1 MIPLA
6 NRFFGVLALIAVA
19 VAVVT
24 TVLLVT
30 RRVPDRL
37 RDVALPTA
45 TAIVTVTTL
54 GSLFYSEVAGYP
66 PCVLCWYQR
75 ILMYPLVV
83 VIGVAA
89 VRRDRSVWIPTS
101 ILAAIGS
108 TVAIWHIRVERNPSL
123 GSMCDPDNSCALLWV
138 QEFGWLTLP
147 TMALIAF
154 WAATALTITA
164 REPRPGD
171 EPGATAVPTAAT
183 GRQDHP

>member
-1 MIPLA
+1 MIALA
-6 NRFFGVLALIAVA
+6 NRFFGVLALVALA

-24 TVLLVT
+24 TLLVVT

-37 RDVALPTA
+37 RDDVALPFA
-45 TAIVTVTTL
+45 AAIVTVTTL

-75 ILMYPLVV
+75 IAMYPLVV

-89 VRRDRSVWIPTS
+89 VRRDRTVWVPTAILSAIGAAVSVW
-101 ILAAIGS
+101 
-108 TVAIWHIRVERNPSL
+108 HITVERNPAL

-154 WAATALTITA
+154 AAATSLTIAA
-164 REPRPGD
+164 RAPRDARP
-171 EPGATAVPTAAT
+171 
-183 GRQDHP
+183 